1 MPDTVSRD
9 MVIAATNCETTMLRY
24 IPGLIG
30 ALAAMTAFRL
40 PGMLDFS
47 VRILIFFAVYL
58 LVTMLVDKAM
68 TRYGKKKP

>member
-1 MPDTVSRD
+1 
-9 MVIAATNCETTMLRY
+9 MLRY

-30 ALAAMTAFRL
+30 ALAAMIAFRL
-40 PGMLDFS
+40 LGMLDFS

-58 LVTMLVDKAM
+58 FVTILVDKAM